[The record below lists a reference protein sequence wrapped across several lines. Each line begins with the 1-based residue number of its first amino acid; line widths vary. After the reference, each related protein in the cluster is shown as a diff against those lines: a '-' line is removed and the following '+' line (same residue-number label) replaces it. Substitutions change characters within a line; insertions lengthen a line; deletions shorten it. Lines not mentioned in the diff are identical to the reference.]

1 MRNVSRESNDGEA
14 IEEQKRL
21 SFDEKGMRNM
31 AWKKINKDVEGMI
44 KEFEDNK
51 KVGTYEEKPHTS
63 TLGNK
68 AFVGSNPFEGLAKS
82 SRKWADKLDS
92 QKEIKK
98 VAEEVV
104 EMLLE
109 KNKQYGDSVL
119 SPNRIFSKASQ
130 DEQIKVRIDD
140 KLNRLMLGDD
150 SMESDE
156 DIIKDLIGYLILLL
170 VSQRRVNTPLEDIE
184 N

>member
-1 MRNVSRESNDGEA
+1 MTARQLEGR
-14 IEEQKRL
+14 KHL
-21 SFDEKGMRNM
+21 SFDDKGVRNV
-31 AWKKINKDVEGMI
+31 AWKKVEKDL
-44 KEFEDNK
+44 K
-51 KVGTYEEKPHTS
+51 KTIEEYHEMAKGNYLEEYTPS

-68 AFVGSNPFEGLAKS
+68 AFVGNNPFEGLAKS
-82 SRKWADKLDS
+82 SKKWTDKMDS

-119 SPNRIFSKASQ
+119 SPNRIFSKATQ

-170 VSQRRVNTPLEDIE
+170 VSQRRQRD
-184 N
+184 